1 MRWMAAREAQETGF
15 VVLWRAPLFNFF
27 SLAMAF
33 CVRYVTNERLI
44 TDAALALED
53 SVKARR
59 QGECLSG
66 EWGEYRVWGRY
77 EPKMW
82 HQIAMLHDVAQS
94 PLTTSMHRQAARKV
108 QGWTVDY
115 FQHEGADYVDYA
127 EETYGRE
134 QRIFFEGLH
143 GINRR
148 ALFIYQ
154 RLADD
159 NGNNEAD

>member
-1 MRWMAAREAQETGF
+1 MRKVQNSIQNGIEKMIVKLKRCAGWLLGKLKKPA
-15 VVLWRAPLFNFF
+15 LWFFGALLFLTFF

-66 EWGEYRVWGRY
+66 EWGEYRAWGRY

-94 PLTTSMHRQAARKV
+94 PLTTS
-108 QGWTVDY
+108 
-115 FQHEGADYVDYA
+115 
-127 EETYGRE
+127 
-134 QRIFFEGLH
+134 
-143 GINRR
+143 
-148 ALFIYQ
+148 
-154 RLADD
+154 
-159 NGNNEAD
+159 